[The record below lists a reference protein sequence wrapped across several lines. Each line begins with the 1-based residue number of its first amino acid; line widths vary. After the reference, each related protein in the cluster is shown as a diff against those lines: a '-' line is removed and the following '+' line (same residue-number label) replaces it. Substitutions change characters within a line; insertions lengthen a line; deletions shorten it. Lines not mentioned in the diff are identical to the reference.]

1 MLDIKRLD
9 HFGLVAGI
17 IKDLNLIELIDNH
30 FENNDQENITTGEAI
45 AGMIINGLGFTQLPM
60 TLTPKFFETKPMDIL
75 FRDGVE
81 ACHFNRFKL
90 GRSLDDVH
98 NYGIEA
104 LFSEISINICKK
116 EGIKMNYSHLDTSS
130 FSLTG
135 EHLPDSDEHE
145 IRITH
150 GHSKDHRPDLKQ
162 AVLELVVTQDGGV
175 PFICKCHDG
184 NASDNTIFKDRV
196 SSLIEQIETGDQ
208 PTCVVMDS
216 KGYTKKNAENL
227 KKIDFITRVPQNFTL
242 VGEMI
247 NQALRFNDQ
256 WHDINDDY
264 RCQSFE
270 LGFLGFDQRWIVVW
284 SKGALE
290 RAVSSLTRKA
300 EKEKKS
306 ILKNLKS
313 LQKTSF
319 DSEQDALK
327 ALRKIE
333 EKWKFHTVQTAECE
347 QKLKYATSGRP
358 TPQTSIKKIE
368 FYIKVEITEDKEF
381 ILKQQQK
388 DACFVLATT
397 VNPEK
402 VNDEEVFSHYKKQ
415 SNVEMG
421 FRFLKDPLFFT
432 SSLFLKKPSRI
443 AGLLMVMTLSLM
455 VYNIAQRK
463 LRKELEKQSETIPNQ
478 IGKPIRN
485 PTLRWIFQVFEG
497 INFVKI
503 KSKENVKYMV
513 DGIKALHQKIIRLFG
528 KTTCNIYQ
536 VSLA

>member
-9 HFGLVAGI
+9 HFGLAAGI

-45 AGMIINGLGFTQLPM
+45 AGMIINGLEFTQLPM

-104 LFSEISINICKK
+104 LFSEISINICEK
-116 EGIKMNYSHLDTSS
+116 EGIEMNYSHLDTFS

-270 LGFLGFDQRWIVVW
+270 LGFLGSDQRWIVVW

-463 LRKELEKQSETIPNQ
+463 LRNELEKQSETIPNQ

-513 DGIKALHQKIIRLFG
+513 DGIKVLHQKIIRLFG